1 LRGPGTQANIR
12 AVQRVRGWSPSSL
25 VLVVASQLVLSG
37 CSGRQLDPNDPDD
50 ALVLERRRY
59 IAVGQELPP
68 NCRPIGEITGVGRGG
83 DSTSHEDKMN
93 WAQDELREQAEQL
106 GANYVQMNVPEVE
119 DWSVTISGRALLC
132 NEAMAAEP
140 APPPPSFARTENVG
154 SGNGDAA
161 SETPSQAVTPV
172 EAPPEAPL
180 AAGAPS
186 IEERLKRLEDLHE
199 KKLITDEEYKKRREE
214 IISSL

>member
-1 LRGPGTQANIR
+1 
-12 AVQRVRGWSPSSL
+12 
-25 VLVVASQLVLSG
+25 
-37 CSGRQLDPNDPDD
+37 
-50 ALVLERRRY
+50 
-59 IAVGQELPP
+59 
-68 NCRPIGEITGVGRGG
+68 
-83 DSTSHEDKMN
+83 MN

-140 APPPPSFARTENVG
+140 APPSPSSARTENVG
-154 SGNGDAA
+154 SGTGDAA

-172 EAPPEAPL
+172 EAPL

-214 IISSL
+214 IINSI